1 MTARDRGSL
10 RELLLDHPVVGTFLK
25 LPRTDV
31 VAILALAGFDFLICD
46 LEHSQA
52 DERDCRDVLLA
63 ARAEGIPTVVR
74 VASVDRG
81 LINRLL
87 EAGAA
92 GIQMPRIRTAADV
105 AELRSLVSYPP
116 AGTRSLSLAQPS
128 ARYGTKPMQDYL
140 RDSNEEVLT
149 VGQFETADLIAP
161 LDDVVEGLDV
171 AFIGTLD
178 LSVDAGVAGQFDSPA
193 LRQKVAAVEEA
204 AKRTATPLGAFA
216 PDVSAARTAI
226 SRGYRYIAVAA
237 DITMLAAA
245 AHDLVHAI
253 QDSGE

>member
-1 MTARDRGSL
+1 LTSRHRGTL
-10 RELLLDHPVVGTFLK
+10 RQLLAEHPVVGTFLK
-25 LPRTDV
+25 LPQPDV

-46 LEHSQA
+46 LEHSQLI
-52 DERDCRDVLLA
+52 ERDCRDVLLA

-74 VASVDRG
+74 IASVERG

-92 GIQMPRIRTAADV
+92 GIQMPRTRTAADV

-128 ARYGTKPMQDYL
+128 ARYGTTPMQEYL

-204 AKRTATPLGAFA
+204 AKRTATPMGSFA
-216 PDVSAARTAI
+216 PDAAAARTALE
-226 SRGYRYIAVAA
+226 RGYRYIAVAA
-237 DITMLAAA
+237 DMTLLAGA

-253 QDSGE
+253 RDGGE